1 MTPPISTLEFALL
14 GLLRQKPKSGYD
26 LRKTFT
32 DTAMS
37 NYSDSPGSIYPALRR
52 LQTKGLIEP
61 EPGPEPRDRRGR
73 EVFRITPGGVA
84 ALVEWLGR
92 DLTRKDVTT
101 RLKEIMLRFAFMD
114 GNVPRATAIRFLEQ
128 FEREFRVHVA
138 ELRARYERDSSSGI
152 VHTGLLAFQFG
163 VESMEGQLE
172 WARRARVRLAAN
184 S

>member
-1 MTPPISTLEFALL
+1 MPPPISTLEFALL

-26 LRKTFT
+26 LRKIFS

-52 LQTKGLIEP
+52 LQAKGLIEP
-61 EPGPEPRDRRGR
+61 ESAPAPPDPRRR
-73 EVFRITPGGVA
+73 EAFHLTPAGVA
-84 ALVEWLGR
+84 ALVEWLAR
-92 DLTRKDVTT
+92 DLTRDDVAM

-114 GNVPRATAIRFLEQ
+114 GNVPRATAIRFLDQ
-128 FEREFRVHVA
+128 FEREFGAHAA
-138 ELRARYERDSSSGI
+138 ELRARYERDSASGI

-163 VESMEGQLE
+163 VESMEIQLD
-172 WARRARVRLAAN
+172 WARRARARLAAN

>member
-1 MTPPISTLEFALL
+1 MLPTISTLEFALL

-52 LQTKGLIEP
+52 LQAKGLIEP
-61 EPGPEPRDRRGR
+61 EREPAPRDPRRR
-73 EVFRITPGGVA
+73 EVFRITQDGVA

-92 DLTRKDVTT
+92 ELTRNDVTA

-114 GNVPRATAIRFLEQ
+114 GNVPRTTAIRFLEQ
-128 FEREFRVHVA
+128 FEREFGAHAA

-163 VESMEGQLE
+163 VESMEAQLE
-172 WARRARVRLAAN
+172 WSRRARTRMAAKP
-184 S
+184 